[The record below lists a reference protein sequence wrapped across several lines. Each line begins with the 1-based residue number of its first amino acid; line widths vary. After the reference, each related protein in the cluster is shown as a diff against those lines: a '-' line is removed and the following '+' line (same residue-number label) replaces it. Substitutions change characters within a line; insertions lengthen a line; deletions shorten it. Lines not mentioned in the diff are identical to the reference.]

1 MAEGGERNRG
11 REYKNQL
18 KLSSFFLF
26 FFLLLSDAEHQ
37 QADWVGIHERICQLL
52 VPIRTLTP
60 LSFQRDSRIEMQLKK
75 VRVNVMH

>member
-1 MAEGGERNRG
+1 M
-11 REYKNQL
+11 
-18 KLSSFFLF
+18 
-26 FFLLLSDAEHQ
+26 
-37 QADWVGIHERICQLL
+37 GIHERICQLL